1 MKMPSAAIRAYMT
14 PSPHTIAPDATIAKA
29 HEVMRELRVRH
40 LPVIRDGRLLGTVS
54 QRDLAIMESLPGVDP
69 AEVPVEDAMATDV
82 YTASPHA
89 ALDEVAAEMA
99 ARKLGSAVILDG
111 ANVIGIFT
119 TTDALAALTQ
129 IMRRLGSH

>member
-1 MKMPSAAIRAYMT
+1 
-14 PSPHTIAPDATIAKA
+14 
-29 HEVMRELRVRH
+29 
-40 LPVIRDGRLLGTVS
+40 VS

-82 YTASPHA
+82 YTASPDA